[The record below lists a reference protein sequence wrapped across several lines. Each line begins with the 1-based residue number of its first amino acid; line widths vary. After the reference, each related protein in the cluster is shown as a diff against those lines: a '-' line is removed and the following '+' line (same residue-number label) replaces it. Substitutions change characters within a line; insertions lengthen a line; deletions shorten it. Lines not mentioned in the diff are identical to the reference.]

1 MQKLKRIAEL
11 TVAGLLATGLACAAA
26 VTFLLPDYQAK
37 IVQEWNAELDTVNVD
52 DGIDASEAGT
62 IMSIYSG
69 EFISGCGGPATPV
82 LVDGTWVSQLYI
94 GAAGQLS
101 QQFVR
106 VDARTGAVSSTLG
119 PTFPRLFLL
128 KTSIAWG
135 FAWRRMNWID
145 ELP

>member
-1 MQKLKRIAEL
+1 MTKLKKIVAL
-11 TVAGLLATGLACAAA
+11 TVAGSMAAGLGCVAAF
-26 VTFLLPDYQAK
+26 TFLLPDYQARVVK
-37 IVQEWNAELDTVNVD
+37 DWNAELDTVNVD
-52 DGIDASEAGT
+52 DGIDASEAAK

-69 EFISGCGGPATPV
+69 EYISGCGGPATPV
-82 LVDGTWVSQLYI
+82 LIDRTWVSQVYI

-106 VDARTGAVSSTLG
+106 VDASTGAVSSTLG

-135 FAWRRMNWID
+135 FAWRRID
-145 ELP
+145 